1 MRNTNQGPRPPD
13 AEEVLRRAKVE
24 KRIREAE
31 AALRDGG
38 DPYWQS
44 DWRQPSL
51 LLLGNEGS
59 GLDPALLQQGVTA
72 LTIPHQASVESLN
85 VAVAAGVLL
94 LERVRQEHDR
104 RESAATALGA

>member
-1 MRNTNQGPRPPD
+1 M
-13 AEEVLRRAKVE
+13 A
-24 KRIREAE
+24 RERGVACY

-38 DPYWQS
+38 QPYWQP
-44 DWRQPSL
+44 DWHQPSL

-59 GLDPALLQQGVTA
+59 GLDPALVQQGVTA
-72 LTIPHQASVESLN
+72 LTIPHHAAVESLN

-94 LERVRQEHDR
+94 LERVRQGHDR